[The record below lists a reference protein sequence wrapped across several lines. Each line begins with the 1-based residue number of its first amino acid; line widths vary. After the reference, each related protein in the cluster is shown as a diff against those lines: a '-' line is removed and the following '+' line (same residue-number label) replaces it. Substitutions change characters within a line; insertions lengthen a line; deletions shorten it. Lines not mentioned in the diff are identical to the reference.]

1 MKYHISVYEAKNN
14 HSINVSELT
23 NYHVHIVKL
32 GSQEDRMPFRRH
44 GQKKIELIL
53 QNKISTLSSGIC
65 SMKKIYKVV

>member
-1 MKYHISVYEAKNN
+1 MKYHISVYETQNN

-23 NYHVHIVKL
+23 NYHVNIVKL
-32 GSQEDRMPFRRH
+32 GSQQDRMPFRRH

-65 SMKKIYKVV
+65 LVKENR